1 MAIAAVVDSGPR
13 VNEGILAP
21 KVRLVSFDG
30 EQLGIKT
37 KAEALEIASSQG
49 LDLVE
54 VAQNTDPPVCRV
66 LDYSKYKYEIAQ
78 RKKESRKKRTHIVIK
93 EMKYRPK
100 ISRGDLETKTRKVQE
115 FLGEGNRVK
124 VTIMF
129 RGREIQHPEQGNR
142 IIDYVKEATEGM
154 AIVDSQPNLEGKN
167 MTMVLMPDKTRQ
179 KKQKQEEKESE
190 KEKV

>member
-1 MAIAAVVDSGPR
+1 MAIAAVVDSEPR
-13 VNEGILAP
+13 VNEGIQAP

-37 KAEALEIASSQG
+37 KAEALEIAGAQG

-54 VAQNTDPPVCRV
+54 VAQNTDPPVCRI

-115 FLGEGNRVK
+115 FLGDGNRVK
-124 VTIMF
+124 VTVMF
-129 RGREIQHPEQGNR
+129 RGREVQHPEQGSR

-154 AIVDSQPNLEGKN
+154 AIVDSQPSLEGRN
-167 MTMVLMPDKTRQ
+167 MTMVLMPDKTSQ
-179 KKQKQEEKESE
+179 KKQKQEEPEAE